1 MRKTIIIIVMIIIR
15 TIMTKIV
22 IKHQEKCNH
31 NQKGGAK
38 DCDNNLNCVW
48 VFFFNFGWWHW
59 QQICL
64 ESLIQQKQLRIY
76 HMCQKGKSCK
86 LTSRHE
92 RVPLHVDFC
101 DLTKTGVTCLVWVK
115 FSLALHCLLD
125 KDLAYLLSVK
135 QNGHFLSS
143 IVIL

>member
-1 MRKTIIIIVMIIIR
+1 
-15 TIMTKIV
+15 
-22 IKHQEKCNH
+22 
-31 NQKGGAK
+31 
-38 DCDNNLNCVW
+38 
-48 VFFFNFGWWHW
+48 
-59 QQICL
+59 
-64 ESLIQQKQLRIY
+64 
-76 HMCQKGKSCK
+76 MCQKGKSCK